1 MKAQYDNK
9 LLSSFLLYLDNKILS
24 KGEAFTNH
32 SGLFY
37 PVENFFNG
45 YYTYAAPFKQLV
57 YDKSVSGASQI
68 SGVYVG
74 GIFKTPG
81 AGGSLVSINP
91 NQGQVYFNTN
101 PDPLEVS
108 GNYAIKDFSLLI
120 TDEREEKLLFET
132 QYSLKP
138 KANQTITG
146 LDPETTTY
154 PVIFLKINNASNE
167 VFALGGLDNSVTSI
181 RAIVIADSAFLLDAV
196 CSIIKDCKNDRFTV
210 LETSSLPVDAFGGYT
225 GVFNYT
231 GMNTNM
237 VPIIWNVDVS
247 KILPSR
253 GQFTNLNPNVL
264 CAFADFEIYD
274 VRTHN

>member
-57 YDKSVSGASQI
+57 YDTSVSGASQI

-81 AGGSLVSINP
+81 TGGSLVSVNP

-101 PDPLEVS
+101 QDPLEVS

-274 VRTHN
+274 IRTHK

>member
-1 MKAQYDNK
+1 MKPQYDNK

-57 YDKSVSGASQI
+57 YDKSVSGANQV

-74 GIFKTPG
+74 GVFKTPG
-81 AGGSLVSINP
+81 TGGSLVSINP
-91 NQGQVYFNTN
+91 NQGQVYFDTN
-101 PDPLEVS
+101 PDPSEVS

-154 PVIFLKINNASNE
+154 PVIFLKVNSAANE
-167 VFALGGLDNSVTSI
+167 SFALGALDNSVTNI
-181 RAIVIADSAFLLDAV
+181 RAIVIADSAFLLDAA

-231 GMNTNM
+231 GVDTAK
-237 VPIIWNVDVS
+237 VPVVWNVDVS

-264 CAFADFEIYD
+264 CAFADFEIHD
-274 VRTHN
+274 IRTHK